1 MALCDNAFCTVEIVG
16 FEYIATA
23 GRKFCCIACA
33 ENWRRQNEALINA
46 AEPFHT
52 PPREHGAN
60 PARPAI
66 AEGGRWKAF

>member
-1 MALCDNAFCTVEIVG
+1 MTLCDNAFCTVEIAG

-33 ENWRRQNEALINA
+33 EDWRRQNEALINA

-52 PPREHGAN
+52 ALREHGADA
-60 PARPAI
+60 ARAGI
-66 AEGGRWKAF
+66 AEGWRSKAF